1 MVAGEV
7 GLEFTFP
14 LYIVSIDLL
23 MPYKTHADTS
33 DVLAMEAASYVSG
46 AV

>member
-1 MVAGEV
+1 MVAGEAGPV
-7 GLEFTFP
+7 FSFP

-33 DVLAMEAASYVSG
+33 DVVAIEAAS
-46 AV
+46 